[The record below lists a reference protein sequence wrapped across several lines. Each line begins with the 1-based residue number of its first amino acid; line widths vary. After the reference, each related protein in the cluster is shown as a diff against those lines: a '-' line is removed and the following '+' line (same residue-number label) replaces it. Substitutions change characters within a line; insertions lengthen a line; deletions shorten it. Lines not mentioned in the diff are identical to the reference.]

1 MIHYKPKNSEHI
13 DSPQPLADSNDL
25 RVWPDACI
33 KQVSVQIA
41 KQVPKFE
48 EEIQV
53 QQKQSFLEKSPL
65 AATADISTADSNA
78 LVKCKKTNSS
88 QIVISAHPM
97 QKKLADDLRFNLQK
111 ENYEVW
117 VSTDFLDLM
126 SPSANSNAI
135 VSIDY
140 PETPDSMVESSM
152 VSLSTISEITE
163 HNSSRVTSSA
173 TANDVKKSVNQI
185 LANELPQQQNS
196 LSPAANTIV
205 GPVDSA
211 ASPAVP
217 AKRPTSLPISKS
229 DNPFNLEKR
238 QIKRLPSQ
246 VSEISI
252 SNNTLTPEK
261 MQRLTQFQD
270 KVANSKLVIILI
282 SDSFFRSRTSKVG
295 YRRCAKAQK
304 LIFVVVLRSSWIIL
318 FSSSFFFDSNLRIR
332 IMSTTLSIARK

>member
-1 MIHYKPKNSEHI
+1 MIHYKPKNSEHVE
-13 DSPQPLADSNDL
+13 SPQLLSDSNDL

-33 KQVSVQIA
+33 KQVSVLIA

-48 EEIQV
+48 EENLV
-53 QQKQSFLEKSPL
+53 QQKGSFLEKSPMTP
-65 AATADISTADSNA
+65 ACENSPADSNA
-78 LVKCKKTNSS
+78 LAKSKKTAAS

-97 QKKLADDLRFNLQK
+97 QKQLADDLRYHLQK

-117 VSTDFLDLM
+117 VSTDFLNQI
-126 SPSANSNAI
+126 SPPINNGI

-140 PETPDSMVESSM
+140 PETPDSMVESPM

-173 TANDVKKSVNQI
+173 SATDDKKSVNKSADKTVEKI
-185 LANELPQQQNS
+185 LVNDLLQAN
-196 LSPAANTIV
+196 LSKAV
-205 GPVDSA
+205 SA
-211 ASPAVP
+211 SADTSTSTTQMHV
-217 AKRPTSLPISKS
+217 KRPTSLPIAKS
-229 DNPFNLEKR
+229 DNPFNIEKR

-282 SDSFFRSRTSKVG
+282 SDSFFRSRTSKV
-295 YRRCAKAQK
+295 R
-304 LIFVVVLRSSWIIL
+304 LR
-318 FSSSFFFDSNLRIR
+318 F
-332 IMSTTLSIARK
+332 

>member
-1 MIHYKPKNSEHI
+1 M
-13 DSPQPLADSNDL
+13 
-25 RVWPDACI
+25 
-33 KQVSVQIA
+33 
-41 KQVPKFE
+41 PKFE
-48 EEIQV
+48 EENQI
-53 QQKQSFLEKSPL
+53 QQKHSFLEKSPL
-65 AATADISTADSNA
+65 TPANSDHPPADSSTLA
-78 LVKCKKTNSS
+78 KKPTAS

-97 QKKLADDLRFNLQK
+97 QKKLADDLRFHLQK

-117 VSTDFLDLM
+117 VSTDFLDLIA
-126 SPSANSNAI
+126 PPINNAI

-140 PETPDSMVESSM
+140 PETPDSMVESPM

-173 TANDVKKSVNQI
+173 GSATATDDKKPVNKTLGNDLLK
-185 LANELPQQQNS
+185 QNS
-196 LSPAANTIV
+196 LSKVTAGIDPSTNSQT
-205 GPVDSA
+205 
-211 ASPAVP
+211 P
-217 AKRPTSLPISKS
+217 AKRPTSLPIAKS
-229 DNPFNLEKR
+229 DNPFNIEKR

-295 YRRCAKAQK
+295 LA
-304 LIFVVVLRSSWIIL
+304 SSV
-318 FSSSFFFDSNLRIR
+318 NLQ
-332 IMSTTLSIARK
+332 SLQ

>member
-13 DSPQPLADSNDL
+13 DSPQPLSDSNDL

-53 QQKQSFLEKSPL
+53 QQKASFLEKSPL
-65 AATADISTADSNA
+65 AATADTSPADSNA
-78 LVKCKKTNSS
+78 LVKSKKTNSS

-126 SPSANSNAI
+126 SPSANNNAI

-140 PETPDSMVESSM
+140 PETPDSMVESPM
-152 VSLSTISEITE
+152 VSLSTISELTE
-163 HNSSRVTSSA
+163 HNSSRVVTSSA
-173 TANDVKKSVNQI
+173 TANDVKKSVDKMLGNQ
-185 LANELPQQQNS
+185 LPQQQNN
-196 LSPAANTIV
+196 LSPAANAIV
-205 GPVDSA
+205 ASSDPVTS
-211 ASPAVP
+211 STPAVP
-217 AKRPTSLPISKS
+217 AKRPTSLPITKT
-229 DNPFNLEKR
+229 DNPFNIEKR

-282 SDSFFRSRTSKVG
+282 SDSFFRSRTSKVS
-295 YRRCAKAQK
+295 
-304 LIFVVVLRSSWIIL
+304 V
-318 FSSSFFFDSNLRIR
+318 
-332 IMSTTLSIARK
+332 